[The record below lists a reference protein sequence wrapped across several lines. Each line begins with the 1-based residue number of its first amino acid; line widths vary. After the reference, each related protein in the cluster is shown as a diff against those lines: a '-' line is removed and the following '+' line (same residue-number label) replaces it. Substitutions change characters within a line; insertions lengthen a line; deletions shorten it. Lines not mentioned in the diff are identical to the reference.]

1 MKVFKNVKHMVAIQA
16 VILMEL
22 ISNFAFAASGG
33 LNNWTLGKKLNEL
46 GEFFISDIL
55 APIGVIVVIA
65 AGIMLARGNS
75 GQGVATAIKA
85 IAGLTLAAAASGIA
99 YWIIGK

>member
-33 LNNWTLGKKLNEL
+33 LNNYDTNR
-46 GEFFISDIL
+46 S
-55 APIGVIVVIA
+55 
-65 AGIMLARGNS
+65 
-75 GQGVATAIKA
+75 
-85 IAGLTLAAAASGIA
+85 
-99 YWIIGK
+99 

>member
-33 LNNWTLGKKLNEL
+33 LNNWTLGKN
-46 GEFFISDIL
+46 
-55 APIGVIVVIA
+55 
-65 AGIMLARGNS
+65 
-75 GQGVATAIKA
+75 
-85 IAGLTLAAAASGIA
+85 
-99 YWIIGK
+99 

>member
-1 MKVFKNVKHMVAIQA
+1 MRVFKNVKHMVAIQA
-16 VILMEL
+16 VVLMEL
-22 ISNFAFAASGG
+22 ISNFAFAGG

-75 GQGVATAIKA
+75 GQGVGTAIKA